1 MQYDLNCF
9 LNCVYLSTFSPG
21 DFIFLQEESCAFR
34 PQLHRWIRCN
44 LFSQDSI
51 MSLLKS
57 RFLHLTYCIPGTVK
71 YNGLAQENTQVME
84 IL

>member
-57 RFLHLTYCIPGTVK
+57 RFLHLTYCIPGAVK